1 MDIRLEKLELMK
13 MLMETENPSVL
24 KAIRKIFQKEEKDW
38 WDDLTEE
45 QKEFLEESLKQAD
58 NGEVHDFNAFIEP
71 YLKWES

>member
-13 MLMETENPSVL
+13 LLMETENPSVL
-24 KAIRKIFQKEEKDW
+24 QAIRKIFQKEEKDW

-71 YLKWES
+71 YLK

>member
-1 MDIRLEKLELMK
+1 MNMDIRLEKLELMR

-24 KAIRKIFQKEEKDW
+24 QAIRKIFQKEEKDW

-71 YLKWES
+71 YLK

>member
-1 MDIRLEKLELMK
+1 MKMDIRLEKLELMK
-13 MLMETENPSVL
+13 LLMETENPSVI

-71 YLKWES
+71 YLK

>member
-71 YLKWES
+71 YLN

>member
-1 MDIRLEKLELMK
+1 MDIQLEKIELVK
-13 MLMETENPSVL
+13 KLLATEDISVL
-24 KAIRKIFQKEEKDW
+24 NSIKKIFEKEEKDW

-71 YLKWES
+71 YLK

>member
-24 KAIRKIFQKEEKDW
+24 QAIRKIFQKEDKDW

-45 QKEFLEESLKQAD
+45 QQNILNESMEQYEKGEFSSFDDFIKPHLK
-58 NGEVHDFNAFIEP
+58 
-71 YLKWES
+71 

>member
-38 WDDLTEE
+38 WDDLTGE

-71 YLKWES
+71 YLK

>member
-24 KAIRKIFQKEEKDW
+24 QAIRIIFQKEEKDW

-71 YLKWES
+71 YLK

>member
-1 MDIRLEKLELMK
+1 MDIQLEKLELMK
-13 MLMETENPSVL
+13 LLKETENPSVIN
-24 KAIRKIFQKEEKDW
+24 AIKKIFQKEEMDW

-71 YLKWES
+71 YLK